1 MRKFLIPLTL
11 LCSTAFAK
19 PVEII
24 LTERNSVSF
33 NQAFT
38 SEYVAKKQLEIF
50 SKNNMLARSEPIYLV
65 MDTPGGS
72 VVAGLNFI
80 DSLKSLKRPVH
91 TVTLFAASMGYQ
103 VVQELG
109 TRYITPSGT
118 LMSHRGA
125 VSGIGGQI
133 PGELNARLG
142 YIQGLLEQMNKKAAS
157 RLKTD
162 VEAYKASIVNEL
174 WIFGQQ
180 AVDTRNADAIADVR
194 CDKKLVEGK
203 YIQQFNTIF
212 GSVDVVFS
220 KCPLISGP
228 IGFSFSKEFKAQNR
242 GTFIK
247 NVSNSK
253 RRIHLNF

>member
-1 MRKFLIPLTL
+1 MLKFLILSIL
-11 LCSTAFAK
+11 LCSTAFGK
-19 PVEII
+19 SIDII
-24 LTERNSVSF
+24 LTERNSVAF

-38 SEYVAKKQLEIF
+38 SAYVAKKQLEIF
-50 SKNNMLARSEPIYLV
+50 SKNNMLARQEPLYLV

-72 VVAGLNFI
+72 VGAGLAFI
-80 DSLKSLKRPVH
+80 DSLKSLKRPIH

-133 PGELNARLG
+133 PGELNSRIE
-142 YIQGLLEQMNKKAAS
+142 YIQGLLEQMNVRAAS

-162 VEAYKASIVNEL
+162 VESYKSSIVNEL
-174 WIFGQQ
+174 WVFGER
-180 AVDTRNADAIADVR
+180 AVATNNADAVANVS
-194 CDKKLVEGK
+194 CDSNLAKGSYV
-203 YIQQFNTIF
+203 QQFNTIF
-212 GSVDVVFS
+212 GAVDVLFS

-228 IGFSFSKEFKAQNR
+228 IGFSFSKEFKVQNR
-242 GTFIK
+242 AEFIRGVQANK
-247 NVSNSK
+247 K
-253 RRIHLNF
+253 RIHLTF